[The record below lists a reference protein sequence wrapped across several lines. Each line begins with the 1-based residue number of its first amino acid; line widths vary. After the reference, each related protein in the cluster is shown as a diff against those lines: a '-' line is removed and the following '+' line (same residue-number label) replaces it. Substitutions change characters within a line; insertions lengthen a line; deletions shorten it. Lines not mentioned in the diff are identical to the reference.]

1 MILKEGAGMGRSV
14 YKVEGGKMIKVEL
27 TEKDGKIKKIKIM
40 GDFFLH
46 PEDFIEEI
54 ENMLIGSPLEQ
65 KSLSTSIKAFMDK
78 KKATLLGATPEDIAK
93 CIMMASV

>member
-1 MILKEGAGMGRSV
+1 MRRSV

-46 PEDFIEEI
+46 PEDLIEEI
-54 ENMLIGSPLEQ
+54 ETILIGSPLEEG
-65 KSLSTSIKAFMDK
+65 SISSSIKAFIEK
-78 KKATLLGATPEDIAK
+78 RGATLLGATPRDLAK
-93 CIMMASV
+93 CIMMASG